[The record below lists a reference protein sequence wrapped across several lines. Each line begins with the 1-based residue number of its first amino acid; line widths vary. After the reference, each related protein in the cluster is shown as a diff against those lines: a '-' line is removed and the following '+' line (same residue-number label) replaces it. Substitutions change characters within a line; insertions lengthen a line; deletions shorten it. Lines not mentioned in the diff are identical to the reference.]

1 MNRCYTCMQEVE
13 SETGVCPY
21 CKAPLEVSDFPK
33 HHIAPGTLLGDG
45 RYMVGN
51 ALGEGGFGITYV
63 GLDRQLQMKV
73 AIKEYYPTG
82 LVTRVEGNTV
92 ENITSQEAMVSFGEG
107 RNKFLNEARTLA
119 GFFSEQGI
127 VSVLNF
133 FESNNT
139 AYIVMEYLEGET
151 LKSYLKRKGR
161 LEPKEAVSLL
171 RPIIDSLAVIHKAN
185 LIHRDISP
193 DNIMIIKNGIKLL
206 DFGAARSY
214 GDDNKSKS
222 VMLKEGYAP
231 EEQYRKKGEQGPW
244 TDVYALC
251 GTLYKAITG
260 RAPDDA
266 MERMYEDSLQAPSQ
280 IGIEISPEIETAIM
294 KGLAVRKEDRLQS
307 MDELLDVLEGR
318 MEVSIAYNPNT
329 KNVESINADRDNATV
344 AMFGNGKESVE
355 DDDDKTKNIMM
366 GDKSPEPEEPKEPV
380 APVVHHIDTEDKPS
394 DEESRE
400 SRKGLFRKKEK
411 KEKPEKEKKVKEKK
425 EKPAKEKTSN
435 NKILVPRI
443 LSIILA
449 LLGLFYLLMAIA
461 RGYNAFG
468 VILYFVTLITG
479 IVMIIKPRF
488 KIAIVG
494 LLIWILLIF
503 FIYSRGNLPFSYKVM
518 DLIEEIYYWGPIL
531 VVLSAISICLKT
543 AEGKDK
549 SGE

>member
-92 ENITSQEAMVSFGEG
+92 ENITSQEAIVSFGEG

-344 AMFGNGKESVE
+344 AMFGNGNETVDE
-355 DDDDKTKNIMM
+355 DDDKTRNIMM
-366 GDKSPEPEEPKEPV
+366 EEEPVEPDEPDEPAKPVIHHITEEIETSEKEP
-380 APVVHHIDTEDKPS
+380 
-394 DEESRE
+394 DESK
-400 SRKGLFRKKEK
+400 KGIFSKKEK
-411 KEKPEKEKKVKEKK
+411 KEKPVKEKVKK
-425 EKPAKEKTSN
+425 EKPAKDKKEKTSN
-435 NKILVPRI
+435 GKVLVPRI

-449 LLGLFYLLMAIA
+449 LLGLLYLLTAIA
-461 RGYNAFG
+461 RGFNGFG
-468 VILYFVTLITG
+468 VIFFFVTLITG
-479 IVMIIKPRF
+479 IVIIIKPRF
-488 KIAIVG
+488 KIAVVG
-494 LLIWILLIF
+494 LLISILQILLIYF
-503 FIYSRGNLPFSYKVM
+503 GSSLSLSYKVM

-531 VVLSAISICLKT
+531 VLLSAISICLKS
-543 AEGKDK
+543 AEDK
-549 SGE
+549 NKLGE